1 MTAKLSLHSISVSEM
16 NNNCYL
22 LASEGKG
29 LLIDAA
35 SDAPALL
42 GLAGEVGVEVTD
54 VVTTH
59 RHHDHVGALKDVLD
73 VTGATH
79 WASYLDSPA
88 LPALVDQELN
98 EGDTVEFAGH
108 RFPVHILRGH
118 TPGGLCLV
126 ADIDGVTNL
135 FVGDSLF
142 PGGLGKTD
150 SEGSFVRLFRDVKTR
165 IFDAYPDSAVVR
177 PGHGEPTT
185 LGEERP
191 KLDEWW
197 ERRW

>member
-88 LPALVDQELN
+88 LPALVDRELN